1 MANRNETPQE
11 SQALGFAGP
20 GTAFVLHDLMAIRA
34 TLDGVNASAGNV
46 SLSLNKAF
54 TGASSSARLFQ
65 STLAGV
71 ANSLSNLMVG
81 VGAGLLSNGFSSIV
95 GSLFGNAGAGV
106 SVAPFADGGIVAS
119 PTFFGA
125 GSSVGLMGERGAEA
139 IVPLARGPNGQ
150 LGLAA
155 SGAGRPTS
163 VTVNI
168 QTRDIESF
176 RQSEA
181 QVAAALARAMAR
193 GQRAL

>member
-1 MANRNETPQE
+1 MASRNETSQE
-11 SQALGFAGP
+11 SQALPFSSL
-20 GTAFVLHDLMAIRA
+20 GTAFVLQDLMAIRS
-34 TLDGVNASAGNV
+34 TLDGVNASAGAV
-46 SLSLNKAF
+46 SISLNKAF
-54 TGASSSARLFQ
+54 VGASSNARMFQ

-81 VGAGLLSNGFSSIV
+81 VGAGLLSNGFSSII

-106 SVAPFADGGIVAS
+106 SVAPFADGGVVAS

-125 GSSVGLMGERGAEA
+125 GGSVGLMGERGAEA

-155 SGAGRPTS
+155 SGAGRPMS

-176 RQSEA
+176 RQSET
-181 QVAAALARAMAR
+181 QVAAALARAIAR